1 MNQEPE
7 HPLPVEPTVSSVAE
21 QDHRGE
27 SRRSF
32 LFKLSIAINGAVAL
46 LVATPVIR
54 YLLGPV
60 SSKEDYYSWIALGKV
75 DDYKPGNTVLAT
87 YQNPY
92 RHPWD
97 GETANVACYVRRQ
110 SANSFTIFAV
120 NCAHLG
126 CPVRWFP
133 QSQLFL
139 CPCHGGA
146 YYADGSRAAD
156 PPERDLFTYQ
166 YRIDG
171 DTLMIRAG
179 QMPTL
184 SNEARLRSPGGCAG
198 MQPSGVANSQLIKG
212 ITPCPKAPVPGTSE
226 STIG

>member
-1 MNQEPE
+1 MNPEPE
-7 HPLPVEPTVSSVAE
+7 HGIPVESASANVPQ
-21 QDHRGE
+21 QDPRSA

-32 LFKLSIAINGAVAL
+32 LFKLSLAINGAVAL

-54 YLLGPV
+54 YLLGPLRGNGGY
-60 SSKEDYYSWIALGKV
+60 DSWIPLGKV
-75 DDYKPGNTVLAT
+75 DDYKYGNTVVAT
-87 YQNPY
+87 YRNPY
-92 RHPWD
+92 SHPWD
-97 GETANVACYVRRQ
+97 GETANVSCYVRRQ

-146 YYADGSRAAD
+146 YYADGSRAAG
-156 PPERDLFTYQ
+156 PPERGLFTYQ

-171 DTLMIRAG
+171 DTVMIRSG

-184 SNEARLRSPGGCAG
+184 SNEARLRTGGGCPGA
-198 MQPSGVANSQLIKG
+198 SSTATANSQLVKG